1 MVEKENQRKLSD
13 SSCILDIN
21 KIGKICGNYD
31 WHGVSHSDSSNEND
45 IAKIM
50 NHIITE
56 AFIVSCRKEG
66 KIKDGQ
72 ISKGSEK
79 FPVEYAG
86 INSIFLHKMWFRS
99 R

>member
-1 MVEKENQRKLSD
+1 
-13 SSCILDIN
+13 
-21 KIGKICGNYD
+21 
-31 WHGVSHSDSSNEND
+31 
-45 IAKIM
+45 M

-86 INSIFLHKMWFRS
+86 INSIFFA
-99 R
+99 